1 MLQDKHKTKRQD
13 TYDETFPPLDNFQNM
28 CTCRLFDIYIQVAVP
43 ASTINLKL
51 APYTGIYARIHFYL
65 LAIMA
70 LAGPVKGMML
80 IFLNP
85 ASLAH
90 SSKSVNV

>member
-28 CTCRLFDIYIQVAVP
+28 CTCRLFGIYVQVAVFKRN
-43 ASTINLKL
+43 IDLKL
-51 APYTGIYARIHFYL
+51 AAYIEIYSRIHFYL

-70 LAGPVKGMML
+70 LAGPVRGMML

-90 SSKSVNV
+90 SSKSVKV